1 MDDVLLNKVAIIN
14 RCLDRIREEYKGFED
29 QLATN
34 FTKQDS
40 IILNIQRACQA
51 TIDIGNRILALQKAS
66 APQESREIF
75 EELQNRKLI
84 SPELSHRM
92 KMMVGFRNIAVHE
105 YQRLDIN
112 ILKAVIEK
120 HLDDLRE
127 YGETVLAAHLN
138 E

>member
-29 QLATN
+29 QFATN

-75 EELQNRKLI
+75 EELQNRQLI
-84 SPELSHRM
+84 SPELSHSM

>member
-29 QLATN
+29 QLSTN

-84 SPELSHRM
+84 SPELSHSM